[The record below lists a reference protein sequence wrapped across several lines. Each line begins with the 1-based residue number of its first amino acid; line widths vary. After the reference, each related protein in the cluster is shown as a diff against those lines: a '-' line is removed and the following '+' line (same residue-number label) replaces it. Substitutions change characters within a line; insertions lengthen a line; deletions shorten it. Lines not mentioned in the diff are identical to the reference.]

1 MSYLPPN
8 SPLFTPLQLAPVNS
22 TASGEHNL
30 IPTLPEKP
38 TASTGS
44 VQLYIIPTEKTLFF
58 QGFGQAEYA
67 ERQPVLLRGCLFM
80 RVLKPT
86 KIKSISLSFKG
97 KLRTDWPEGIP
108 PKKNVFFEENDI
120 ISHTWPFYSMSNPM
134 NSVNGGADLFSEL
147 PKTIDRDISHL
158 NLNDSGA
165 RAHSP
170 SVGTLEAQTG
180 SFLRSLSP
188 SNGLMKR
195 ANTSPMLNPV
205 DSFNDL
211 ATVNT
216 GDSEVGKPG
225 TFPPGDYIYNF
236 EHPLRPSLPETTS
249 VTFGDVSYELEA
261 TVIRAGAF
269 KLNLVGK
276 LPITLVRTPSE
287 YNLEENEPIVITR
300 DWEDQLR
307 YDIVIGGKSIVLD
320 SYLPLAFRFVPL
332 WGKVALHRIR
342 VYLSE
347 NLEYYCQNKKVHRM
361 EPSKKYLLLEHKAKK
376 GKSLLAKKENGEYG
390 DENDELL
397 PRELEFQLYVPQKL
411 NGRVYHILH
420 PDTSFDEIQ
429 AHHWIKLCLR
439 ISKLDPSN
447 EGKRKH
453 YEILIDSPIHVL
465 SPLAA
470 HGNTL
475 LPAYDDHLPESSF
488 LPEYTPGSPPLSP
501 DVTPIDNTQ
510 TIGKLFSA
518 LTSVNSNSSHK
529 KEEPEED
536 PAQFAPERFYHLN
549 SLKDNDEPLE
559 READMHLDA
568 NVYKPNPSGSRS
580 QLNSPQAVPHI
591 GSLSP
596 VGSPMLRPIHL
607 LRRPS
612 FNPPPFNAET
622 PPPSAEDPPPAYEE
636 EDSDKSLSAAP
647 SVTSFLNRSRSK
659 TGSSNNSAT
668 HTQNQVFMSNSNSV
682 NSSTEIS
689 IKDLLSNSL
698 GGLNGH
704 RNSVVSKKSQSSADS
719 EKTKDS
725 KKLKNSLDESR
736 RPPTFDISTPDTTTP
751 DNGTILTNNDTSSSI
766 RQQENLASGTAA
778 PAKDPESEEDIVN
791 LIGSPELIPEA
802 VSPRKNLSPM
812 VSPNKGMSPRDS
824 PILEPSPERPT
835 EPSLILNENFALEH
849 LHDEDNGYQ
858 SSIESSS
865 SRRDSFTSNVSNDL
879 IMGQKIPLLNL
890 STQSLL
896 ASNPPNTRTASVGS
910 ILFDNGRRLSSNAR
924 ASIVDFVDGGDLGGD
939 YVKQNAFQ
947 FKTPRRNKQPQP
959 IKLDEEAIE
968 SIEDLSTQVPMSL
981 NQNQRTLSN
990 SNSNSNFNSTS
1001 EESALTINESNL
1013 QTNVNKTMNENNNVP
1028 GLKYGFMIE

>member
-8 SPLFTPLQLAPVNS
+8 SPLFTPLQLAPVSS
-22 TASGEHNL
+22 TASGDQNL

-38 TASTGS
+38 AASTASI
-44 VQLYIIPTEKTLFF
+44 QLYIIPTEKTLFF
-58 QGFGQAEYA
+58 QGFEQAEYA
-67 ERQPVLLRGCLFM
+67 DRQPILLRGCLFM
-80 RVLKPT
+80 RVLKPS

-97 KLRTDWPEGIP
+97 KMRTDWPEGIP

-134 NSVNGGADLFSEL
+134 NSINGGADLFSEL
-147 PKTIDRDISHL
+147 PKTLDRDVSHL
-158 NLNDSGA
+158 NLNDTGL
-165 RAHSP
+165 RPHSP
-170 SVGTLEAQTG
+170 SVNTLEVQNS
-180 SFLRSLSP
+180 SFLRSMSP
-188 SNGLMKR
+188 ANGLMKR
-195 ANTSPMLNPV
+195 SNTSPALHPV
-205 DSFNDL
+205 DSFSDL
-211 ATVNT
+211 TSVNT
-216 GDSEVGKPG
+216 GDGELGKPG

-261 TVIRAGAF
+261 CVVRAGAF
-269 KLNLVGK
+269 KLNLSGK

-376 GKSLLAKKENGEYG
+376 GKSLLAKKDNGEYG

-397 PRELEFQLYVPQKL
+397 PRELEFQLYVPQNL
-411 NGRVYHILH
+411 NGRINHVLH
-420 PDTSFDEIQ
+420 PDTSYDEIQ

-439 ISKLDPSN
+439 ISKLDPTT

-453 YEILIDSPIHVL
+453 YEILIDSPIHIL

-475 LPAYDDHLPESSF
+475 LPAYDDHLPDSSF
-488 LPEYTPGSPPLSP
+488 LPEYAPGSPPLSP
-501 DVTPIDNTQ
+501 GVTPVDNTQ

-518 LTSVNSNSSHK
+518 LTSISSNSSQKH
-529 KEEPEED
+529 EEPEEPSTID
-536 PAQFAPERFYHLN
+536 QERFYHLN
-549 SLKDNDEPLE
+549 SINDNEEPLE

-568 NVYKPNPSGSRS
+568 NIYKPDQNGSRS

-596 VGSPMLRPIHL
+596 VGSPMLRPIHM

-612 FNPPPFNAET
+612 FNPPPFDADST
-622 PPPSAEDPPPAYEE
+622 PPSVDEPPPAYEE
-636 EDSDKSLSAAP
+636 EDSDKSLSAVP
-647 SVTSFLNRSRSK
+647 SSTSSLNRPRSK
-659 TGSSNNSAT
+659 TGSSSNSAN
-668 HTQNQVFMSNSNSV
+668 QNQAFMSNSSTMNST
-682 NSSTEIS
+682 NEIS

-698 GGLNGH
+698 GGTGH
-704 RNSVVSKKSQSSADS
+704 RNSIASKKSQSSADS
-719 EKTKDS
+719 DKTKES
-725 KKLKNSLDESR
+725 KKLKDSLDESR
-736 RPPTFDISTPDTTTP
+736 KPPVFDISTPDTTTP
-751 DNGTILTNNDTSSSI
+751 DNGTIITSDSNKPQEGSI
-766 RQQENLASGTAA
+766 PLA
-778 PAKDPESEEDIVN
+778 DPESEEDIVN

-802 VSPRKNLSPM
+802 VSPRRNLSPM
-812 VSPNKGMSPRDS
+812 VSPNKGMSPMVSPSNGMSPADS
-824 PILEPSPERPT
+824 PILVPSPERPVDQSLLLNRDYST
-835 EPSLILNENFALEH
+835 ENLN
-849 LHDEDNGYQ
+849 DNGYQ
-858 SSIESSS
+858 SSVESSS
-865 SRRDSFTSNVSNDL
+865 SRRNSFSSNVSNDL
-879 IMGQKIPLLNL
+879 IMGQKVPLLNL

-924 ASIVDFVDGGDLGGD
+924 PSIVDFVDGGDLGGD
-939 YVKQNAFQ
+939 YIKQNILQ
-947 FKTPRRNKQPQP
+947 FKTPRRNKNTQSA
-959 IKLDEEAIE
+959 KLNEEAID
-968 SIEDLSTQVPMSL
+968 SIEDLSIQVPTSIPSSAI
-981 NQNQRTLSN
+981 QNDYQSHN
-990 SNSNSNFNSTS
+990 SS
-1001 EESALTINESNL
+1001 EESDLTIDE
-1013 QTNVNKTMNENNNVP
+1013 TNHQANVDKTINDNANRNNVP